1 MEDYMKQKEIE
12 EKDEKICVLT
22 RALAN
27 AEEKIIRYEKI
38 INILLPIEFDEQ
50 KKYIFNERQKAA
62 YELSLECED

>member
-1 MEDYMKQKEIE
+1 MKQKEIE

-38 INILLPIEFDEQ
+38 INILMPIEFEEH
-50 KKYIFNERQKAA
+50 KIYILNERQKAK
-62 YELSLECED
+62 YQLSLECED